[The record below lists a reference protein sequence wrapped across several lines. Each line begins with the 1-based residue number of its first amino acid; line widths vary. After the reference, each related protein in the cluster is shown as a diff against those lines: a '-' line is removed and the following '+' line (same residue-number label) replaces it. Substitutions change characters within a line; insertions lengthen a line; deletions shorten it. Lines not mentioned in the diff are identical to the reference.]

1 MITALGLY
9 LKSKFLNLKTILL
22 SMLGLFVIIK
32 VLWVKHQLKK
42 QLNQLKK
49 FKNYTSSSQ
58 QLDKLKK
65 EKEQIKEG
73 KSLKDRFPQ
82 P

>member
-1 MITALGLY
+1 MITALVLY
-9 LKSKFLNLKTILL
+9 LKSKFLNLKTILI
-22 SMLGLFVIIK
+22 SILGLFVIIK

-42 QLNQLKK
+42 QLKQLRK

-82 P
+82 